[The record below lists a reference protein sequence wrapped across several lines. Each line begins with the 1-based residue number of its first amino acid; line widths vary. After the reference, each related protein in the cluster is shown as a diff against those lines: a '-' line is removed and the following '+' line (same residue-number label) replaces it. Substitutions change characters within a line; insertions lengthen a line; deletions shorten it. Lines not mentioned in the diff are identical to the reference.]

1 MERGTDQVA
10 DVGQRISSLILPLT
24 PAPNDDDNDDDSS
37 GSGGD
42 DDDDDRDVDD
52 DDDDGGDDDDDDD
65 VQKDIATWMRR

>member
-10 DVGQRISSLILPLT
+10 DVGQRISSIILPLT
-24 PAPNDDDNDDDSS
+24 PAPNDDDNDDDDSS

-42 DDDDDRDVDD
+42 DDDHDVD